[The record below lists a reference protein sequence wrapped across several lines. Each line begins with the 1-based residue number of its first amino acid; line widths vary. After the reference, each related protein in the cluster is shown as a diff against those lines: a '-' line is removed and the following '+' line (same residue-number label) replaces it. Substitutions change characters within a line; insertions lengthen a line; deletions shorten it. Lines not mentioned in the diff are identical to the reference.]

1 MTVGELKDILSQYDD
16 DLPVCIGIY
25 QTRGSNFAS
34 EIEAVEELTVEDFEY
49 GEEKQ
54 IVLTEGIQTGIVNY
68 SKN

>member
-1 MTVGELKDILSQYDD
+1 MTVGELKAALDDYDD
-16 DLPVCIGIY
+16 DLLVCIGMY

-54 IVLTEGIQTGIVNY
+54 VVITEGSQTGIVNY
-68 SKN
+68 ER

>member
-54 IVLTEGIQTGIVNY
+54 IVLTEGNQTGIVNY